1 MTETSPLPQS
11 GYAPRRGWP
20 VVATGTPT
28 PSSLSAYLRWRNR
41 LALPDESTDFS
52 HADVFDILD
61 FLLEQDRLRPPL
73 LGKSVRSEDVPAP
86 LNSPTRPA
94 ASACPPLPP
103 SGNAAGH
110 SPPLPEA
117 PGTGSCLPTCP
128 RCPPLLMKAQC
139 A

>member
-94 ASACPPLPP
+94 ASACPPSHLPETRRGILPP
-103 SGNAAGH
+103 SLRHRGQVPASRPVPGV
-110 SPPLPEA
+110 PP
-117 PGTGSCLPTCP
+117 S
-128 RCPPLLMKAQC
+128 
-139 A
+139 